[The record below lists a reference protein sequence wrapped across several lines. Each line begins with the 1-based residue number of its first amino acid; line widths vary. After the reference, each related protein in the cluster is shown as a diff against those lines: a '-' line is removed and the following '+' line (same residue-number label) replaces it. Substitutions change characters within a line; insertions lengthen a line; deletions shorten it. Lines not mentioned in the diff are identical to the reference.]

1 MITQRD
7 EGDIKR
13 NLRHFPVISSEWQ
26 IIRAL
31 QIEFIWHLEKLS
43 HIKKT
48 KQDTLNLKTK

>member
-13 NLRHFPVISSEWQ
+13 NLRHFPVISLEWQ